1 MTSSTD
7 TSLLDILETH
17 GKKFLDSFKPHKA
30 EKNKRKREDGDT
42 TEAHRS
48 TKLVRFET
56 DQLTRNSVQNSV
68 NDNSDYAEEWTGFGS
83 NTQVDDEYAAEDEA
97 SFDGLLVQPLMSNV
111 KAHCHHGSRAYS
123 QHIHTYTGCC
133 YFFWR

>member
-1 MTSSTD
+1 VATTHIAASSFPVRDSHNQHTRMTSSTD

-30 EKNKRKREDGDT
+30 EKNKRKRVDGDT

-48 TKLVRFET
+48 TKLVRFEN
-56 DQLTRNSVQNSV
+56 DQLNSVQDSA
-68 NDNSDYAEEWTGFGS
+68 DDHSYFAEEWTGLSG

-97 SFDGLLVQPLMSNV
+97 SLDGLRVQL
-111 KAHCHHGSRAYS
+111 
-123 QHIHTYTGCC
+123 
-133 YFFWR
+133 